1 MKDTSPYKLMLA
13 RNVRSYATFEVEL
26 TEEQAAALGAV
37 TGIGE
42 ITEAQAELIRD
53 LEESYPTV
61 VEMESSDQPHYNVIY
76 INRLPR
82 RSQPE

>member
-1 MKDTSPYKLMLA
+1 MKADKSLYKLMLA

-53 LEESYPTV
+53 LEESYPIE

-76 INRLPR
+76 ITR
-82 RSQPE
+82 RS

>member
-1 MKDTSPYKLMLA
+1 MKADKSLYKLMLA

-42 ITEAQAELIRD
+42 ITEEQAELIRD
-53 LEESYPTV
+53 LEESYPIE

-76 INRLPR
+76 ITR
-82 RSQPE
+82 RS